1 MLLTILVVLVSL
13 AIVMSVK
20 ARFDRLP
27 RPVRHL
33 LVGLAALLTATAL
46 TMELFIYARERVIAF
61 VQAVEG
67 VPRLVV
73 LLVFLVLLYGA
84 FTLFQLLARVDRQQL
99 ARLFRENVTPHLR
112 DMASDVR
119 SAWRSRSWWRP
130 WRRVKRS
137 DEETGEAE

>member
-1 MLLTILVVLVSL
+1 MLLTILVLLVSL

-27 RPVRHL
+27 RAVRYL

-46 TMELFIYARERVIAF
+46 TMELFIYARERVVAF
-61 VQAVEG
+61 LQAVDG

-84 FTLFQLLARVDRQQL
+84 YTLFQLLARVDRRQL
-99 ARLFRENVTPHLR
+99 ARLFRENVTPHLK

-119 SAWRSRSWWRP
+119 TAWRSRKWWRP
-130 WRRVKRS
+130 WRRGERP
-137 DEETGEAE
+137 DETEGE